1 MLTLHRN
8 RWTDSSKKKRK
19 KKKHTEGSQ
28 FEICSNDKKDTLCD
42 ENDVN
47 PASSQWR
54 WWFFFVFFITLFTKW
69 VDAWDRFGRRNQVFF
84 HPSCLFLDFFWR
96 PQFVSRDLLKMLC
109 LWTGS
114 RDTCGT
120 QLAKSPTKEN
130 FLSQT
135 QRRRRWQKYVSGALY
150 SAATWQT
157 MVPVLGLTQAS
168 VSK

>member
-1 MLTLHRN
+1 MDRQLKE
-8 RWTDSSKKKRK
+8 KKKL
-19 KKKHTEGSQ
+19 TEGSQ

-54 WWFFFVFFITLFTKW
+54 WW
-69 VDAWDRFGRRNQVFF
+69 VDVPDRFGRRNQVFF
-84 HPSCLFLDFFWR
+84 SPLLSVPGLFWP

-114 RDTCGT
+114 HDTCGT

-135 QRRRRWQKYVSGALY
+135 QRRRQKYVSGALY

-168 VSK
+168 VLK